1 MLKKNLSGSWFRA
14 MTARIAALAARAV
27 GPHFGQFVRER
38 LRTRRVPFIRQ
49 MTIVDCGA
57 ACLAMIL
64 GYHGRR
70 TSLAECR
77 EALSLGRDGTTARG
91 LANAARALGLRVK
104 SYSLEPEAFAD
115 VPLPAIVFW
124 NFKHYLIVERWTA
137 RQVTVVDPSAGRQRM
152 TSEEFGA
159 GFTGLVLTLEPGAQF
174 ERRTEAREP
183 LWRSYFLRRVLR
195 SRGVLAQVLGASLLL
210 QVFGLGVPIFTKV
223 LVDDILPFGADG
235 LLATLGVG
243 MVLLAAAQMVI
254 GYLRST
260 LLIFLQARLDSQLM
274 LGFFEHMLELP
285 FRFFQQ
291 RPSGDLLMR
300 LGSNSVIREV
310 LTSQTLSVLLD
321 GTLVLAYLFILL
333 VHSPLFGLLVL
344 AVGSLQVALLAF
356 TTRFMREL
364 TQRDLAAQA
373 QSQSYLVET
382 LAGVETLKASGG
394 EEHALDH
401 WTDLFF
407 NQLNVSLR
415 RNHLTTL
422 IETGMMT
429 LRGLSPLILLWVGA
443 KQMLGGEMSLGTM
456 LALNVLANAFLL
468 PLSSL
473 VSNGQRL
480 QLVGSHVDRIADV
493 LEAEAEQDRR
503 AVRPAPRLSGGI
515 VLEGVGFSYSPDAP
529 DVLRDISLS
538 IEPGQKV
545 ALVGR
550 SGSGKSTLAK
560 LLLGLYEPTSGR
572 ILFDSLDLKSLD
584 YRSLRRQ
591 FGVVLQESFLFS
603 GSIRQ
608 NIAFNEPG
616 MPLESVAEAAR
627 IAAVDAEI
635 MRMPMG
641 YETNLSEGSAGLAG
655 GQRQRLSL
663 ARAVAHDPAILL
675 LDEATSHLDVVT
687 ERIVDR
693 NLSGL
698 TCTRVIIAHR
708 LSTIRNADLILVLE
722 GGRIVER
729 GTHDE
734 LLERGGHYAELVS
747 AQLTSDPTHAS
758 RPGITTG
765 TPPFAIQPN

>member
-1 MLKKNLSGSWFRA
+1 MLKKILSGSRFRA
-14 MTARIAALAARAV
+14 LAARVAALAARAV
-27 GPHFGQFVRER
+27 GPRFSQFASER
-38 LRTRRVPFIRQ
+38 LRSNRVPFIRQ
-49 MTIVDCGA
+49 MTMVDCGA

-64 GYHGRR
+64 SYHGRR

-77 EALSLGRDGTTARG
+77 EVLSLGRDGATARG
-91 LANAARALGLRVK
+91 IANAARALGLRVK

-124 NFKHYLIVERWTA
+124 NFKHFLIVERWTA
-137 RQVTVVDPSAGRQRM
+137 RQVTVVDPGAGRQRM
-152 TSEEFGA
+152 TSKEFGE

-174 ERRTEAREP
+174 ERRTETREP
-183 LWRSYFLRRVLR
+183 LWKSYFLRRVLR
-195 SRGVLAQVLGASLLL
+195 SRGVLAQVLVASLVL

-223 LVDDILPFGADG
+223 LVDDILPVGADG

-243 MVLLAAAQMVI
+243 MILLAAAQMVI

-274 LGFFEHMLELP
+274 LGFFEHMLDLP

-321 GTLVLAYLFILL
+321 GTLVVAYLLILL
-333 VHSPLFGLLVL
+333 VHSPSFGLLVL
-344 AVGSLQVALLAF
+344 AVGSLQVGLLAF
-356 TTRFMREL
+356 TTRRMHEL

-382 LAGVETLKASGG
+382 LAGVETLKASGS
-394 EEHALDH
+394 EERALDH

-415 RNHLTTL
+415 RNHLMTL
-422 IETGMMT
+422 IDTGMMT

-443 KQMLGGEMSLGTM
+443 KQVIAGDMSLGTM
-456 LALNVLANAFLL
+456 LALNVLANAFLQ

-480 QLVGSHVDRIADV
+480 QLVSSHMDRIADV

-515 VLEGVGFSYSPDAP
+515 VLEGVGFSYGPDVP
-529 DVLRDISLS
+529 DVLRDISLR
-538 IEPGQKV
+538 IEPSQKV

-560 LLLGLYEPTSGR
+560 LLLGLYEPTAGR
-572 ILFDSLDLKSLD
+572 ILFDGLDLKSLD

-608 NIAFNEPG
+608 NIAFNDPG
-616 MPLESVAEAAR
+616 LSLESVAEAAR
-627 IAAVDAEI
+627 IAAIDSEI
-635 MRMPMG
+635 MRMPMR
-641 YETNLSEGSAGLAG
+641 YETILSEGSAGLAG

-663 ARAVAHDPAILL
+663 ARAVAHEPAILL

-687 ERIVDR
+687 ERIVDH

-708 LSTIRNADLILVLE
+708 LSTIRNADLILVLD

-734 LLERGGHYAELVS
+734 LLARAGHYAELVS
-747 AQLTSDPTHAS
+747 AQLTSEPTHAS
-758 RPGITTG
+758 HPAIPTG
-765 TPPFAIQPN
+765 APPFASLPN